1 MQFHDHEQLEEN
13 SKNLREVMDP
23 ASVLVI
29 NMPFGLL
36 MTVSSNIGDEPWVVS
51 YYTLASHNGHLLDYL
66 QVVCF
71 WLVVLARSRSAPRSP
86 SSICGQ
92 VYQYRLYP
100 RWRCVEVRLY

>member
-36 MTVSSNIGDEPWVVS
+36 MTVSSNIGDEP
-51 YYTLASHNGHLLDYL
+51 
-66 QVVCF
+66 
-71 WLVVLARSRSAPRSP
+71 
-86 SSICGQ
+86 
-92 VYQYRLYP
+92 
-100 RWRCVEVRLY
+100 